1 MTETT
6 STPRRC
12 RRLRHDL
19 RTPLTIVAGFAEVL
33 AADRQISEADR
44 REFATRIQEAAG
56 EIRKLIDDA
65 LATRRASRCW
75 RSGVISTT
83 FQASFT
89 RRIPRIT
96 HAVGSSSHERS
107 PWNAERGNVWW
118 LWCQDSPIDSSESQK
133 TLVE

>member
-1 MTETT
+1 M
-6 STPRRC
+6 
-12 RRLRHDL
+12 
-19 RTPLTIVAGFAEVL
+19 L

-56 EIRKLIDDA
+56 EIRKLIDDGA
-65 LATRRASRCW
+65 RVEPYASFSRW

-83 FQASFT
+83 FQASFDAPH
-89 RRIPRIT
+89 RR
-96 HAVGSSSHERS
+96 GSPTPSGPAPSARR

-118 LWCQDSPIDSSESQK
+118 LWCQDSPIESSESQK